1 MPPVIAAVAV
11 WAAANATAILI
22 ASVVISAGTAIYGAA
37 QARKA
42 ERAARNQMNEAMKDR
57 MVTRVATEAPHR
69 YIYGRAKVG
78 ADIVAMF
85 TSGDKDQF
93 RHLVCVHAAHE
104 CDAIEEV
111 YVNNVAVGATDMDGD
126 PTGGRWATTPDGAI
140 AEEAHT
146 GPTFTLARTPRAG
159 SIWVFSGAGAQMEP
173 VAITAQNGRSVTVA
187 FTGPVLVTYEYRVV
201 RKFSMEA
208 LVEPPAYQPVVRV
221 LKHLG
226 GASDTADAYLRS
238 VLPDKWPA
246 TAVLRGMCYTVV
258 TLDLNHSEFQS
269 GLVPI
274 HAVIRGRKLYDP
286 RDGQTRWSANPA
298 LAVMD
303 YLTSP
308 LCDVPMS
315 DLPLAQFITAANVCD
330 EALPTGGARYT
341 INGTVTSDQDQKGVL
356 EAMAQA
362 MAGSLVATTWDVY
375 AGKYIAPVASLTQED
390 IVGSLSV
397 NPGVS
402 DASVYNGVKGQYIG
416 PENKYVQTDFTP
428 YQNPTY
434 READGRDLYTNID
447 FPFTESLQRVT
458 NLARI
463 FTEDQRNGFTIKAEF
478 SLKAWPLKVGS
489 RVTFTSKFLGQ
500 NAKVYRITDK
510 SYAPNSA
517 VQLTLKED
525 GESIWDY
532 ADATVLDSTPNTE
545 LPDPW
550 MIDPPASI
558 SCTSGE
564 ATLLRQADGST
575 VPRILVTWPA
585 MAQASGVQV
594 EIEWRAV
601 SSPTWERTTVSADET
616 RAYLSPITPGYFYV
630 VRARCVN
637 PSLGARSISIATVYQ
652 VEVLTAAPTVY
663 KWSTDKPAP
672 PSGAAAYQWSTS
684 TFGAAPSGWS
694 LAQPAA
700 PAGGNA
706 MLWAATV
713 RVSGISAASTD
724 PFDWADAAVTSI
736 GYAPS
741 AAGTGPAGYSNARV
755 FAYQRKATAPTGTP
769 GAVTY
774 DFTTGAITTAS
785 LANGWQKTIPAAD
798 GNPLYVT
805 SASASAAGSTDT
817 IASGEWSGAVVLAAD
832 GGAGAP
838 GLNSATI
845 TLYQRSASATSPAKP
860 SAAATYTFANGAL
873 AGLNNGWVT
882 YIPTTGGAYLHT
894 TFATAIAATATD
906 TIAASEWATVQLMYD
921 AADLIAAKAAA
932 DAANAAVAAIA
943 SDNVLAK
950 GEKSQ
955 VIQELMVMHAEFDGI
970 NAQAVAL
977 GVNRDAYYTS
987 MVDLNNYLVTIPT
1000 WNNVSVD
1007 TAIDGATFR
1016 ARFTGYYTAKQ
1027 ALMNAIAAK
1036 SATVAQYD
1044 NVTGRPDVYR
1054 IVTHG
1059 GANTAPLPVGAG
1071 LYANGVL
1078 VANVFRSYW
1087 LVGIRRS
1094 DHMITHS
1101 AAYDV
1106 WGQGEATAGRGAAN
1120 LAGDLNWFAANAGQY
1135 IVVLY
1140 SFDEPGLNRLTAGL
1154 PDAMYRNGASR
1165 AVFGSSQ
1172 FQSRSAY
1179 ALVAVSGCGEGNG
1192 SEAYQ
1197 GAVPNDA
1204 SAWIDVVFSLSK
1216 GNLVGVTAAYTP
1228 RTLRDYDFTGDMNAT
1243 VGAPAGTNVAGVPAE
1258 TVVAKAN
1265 NAVAATP
1272 GFALNAYADS
1282 DIYGPANST
1291 LAAGFS
1297 VNPTGYTGSYSVRW
1311 MLTSRSGRPSQG
1323 PFLSNASGNQT
1334 GVSATG
1340 TTGTVSFQITVIVTH
1355 SNGLTATETFQSSL
1369 TFGNL

>member
-1 MPPVIAAVAV
+1 MPPVIAAVAA
-11 WAAANATAILI
+11 WAAAYAGVIAVAT
-22 ASVVISAGTAIYGAA
+22 VVISAGAAIYGAA

-42 ERAARNQMNEAMKDR
+42 ERAARDAVRDSMKDR
-57 MVTRVATEAPHR
+57 MVTRIATEAPHR

-146 GPTFTLARTPRAG
+146 GPTFSLARTPRAG
-159 SIWVFSGAGAQMEP
+159 SIWVFSGAGAQMQP

-208 LVEPPAYQPVVRV
+208 VAEPPAYQPVVRV

-226 GASDTADAYLRS
+226 GANDTADAYLRS

-258 TLDLNHSEFQS
+258 TLDLNHSEFQG

-274 HAVIRGRKLYDP
+274 HAIIRGRKLYDP
-286 RDGQTRWSANPA
+286 RDGQTRWTANAA
-298 LAVMD
+298 LATMD

-330 EALPTGGARYT
+330 ETLPTGGARYT

-375 AGKYIAPVASLTQED
+375 AGKYIAPVAALTQED

-434 READGRDLYTNID
+434 READGRDLYTNLD
-447 FPFTESLQRVT
+447 FPFTDSLQRVT

-601 SSPTWERTTVSADET
+601 SSPTWERTTVSAGET
-616 RAYLSPITPGYFYV
+616 RAYLSPITPGFFYV

-637 PSLGARSISIATVYQ
+637 PSLGARSIAIATVYQ
-652 VEVLTAAPTVY
+652 VEVFTALPTVY
-663 KWSTDKPAP
+663 KWAATKPAA
-672 PSGAAAYQWSTS
+672 PSGAATLTWSNG
-684 TFGAAPSGWS
+684 TFGAPAGWS
-694 LAQPAA
+694 IPIPAA
-700 PAGGNA
+700 PAGGGA
-706 MLWAATV
+706 SLWAATV
-713 RVSGISAASTD
+713 PVSDVTD
-724 PFDWADAAVTSI
+724 VATVFDWAAAEV
-736 GYAPS
+736 
-741 AAGTGPAGYSNARV
+741 
-755 FAYQRKATAPTGTP
+755 
-769 GAVTY
+769 
-774 DFTTGAITTAS
+774 S
-785 LANGWQKTIPAAD
+785 LREQN
-798 GNPLYVT
+798 V
-805 SASASAAGSTDT
+805 
-817 IASGEWSGAVVLAAD
+817 
-832 GGAGAP
+832 
-838 GLNSATI
+838 
-845 TLYQRSASATSPAKP
+845 
-860 SAAATYTFANGAL
+860 
-873 AGLNNGWVT
+873 
-882 YIPTTGGAYLHT
+882 
-894 TFATAIAATATD
+894 
-906 TIAASEWATVQLMYD
+906 AAS
-921 AADLIAAKAAA
+921 LIAAQAAA
-932 DAANAAVAAIA
+932 DAANTAITDMA
-943 SDNVLAK
+943 RDDLLSPA
-950 GEKSQ
+950 EKP
-955 VIQELMVMHAEFDGI
+955 AENLRWITIVSERPGI
-970 NAQAVAL
+970 DAQAAAL
-977 GVNRDAYYTS
+977 GVTAERTAYANAYNA
-987 MVDLNNYLVTIPT
+987 LNSYISGLGSGFATIPGAALSI
-1000 WNNVSVD
+1000 V
-1007 TAIDGATFR
+1007 GATYRSNFKN
-1016 ARFTGYYTAKQ
+1016 YYDAKQ
-1027 ALMNAIAAK
+1027 ILMNAIAAK
-1036 SATVAQYD
+1036 SATVAVYD
-1044 NVTGRPDVYR
+1044 NVSGRPHDVSNLVRKGTFEDGSVGAWGGTFVEPVVGAGTSYKNQMTTTVR
-1054 IVTHG
+1054 DATEINNRFAVTPGEKLYFFAYLNTAVSGFACAFGVVLYDKNNAAIGYVPVCTKAPAQPYSFVEGVLTVPSGAVTATPWLQQDGPPGFTGNYLGVNGLWIGRHAPGATVGATWGVNVG
-1059 GANTAPLPVGAG
+1059 GANKPA
-1071 LYANGVL
+1071 
-1078 VANVFRSYW
+1078 
-1087 LVGIRRS
+1087 
-1094 DHMITHS
+1094 D
-1101 AAYDV
+1101 
-1106 WGQGEATAGRGAAN
+1106 
-1120 LAGDLNWFAANAGQY
+1120 
-1135 IVVLY
+1135 
-1140 SFDEPGLNRLTAGL
+1140 
-1154 PDAMYRNGASR
+1154 
-1165 AVFGSSQ
+1165 
-1172 FQSRSAY
+1172 
-1179 ALVAVSGCGEGNG
+1179 
-1192 SEAYQ
+1192 
-1197 GAVPNDA
+1197 
-1204 SAWIDVVFSLSK
+1204 
-1216 GNLVGVTAAYTP
+1216 
-1228 RTLRDYDFTGDMNAT
+1228 NAT

-1272 GFALNAYADS
+1272 GFALNAIADG
-1282 DIYGPANST
+1282 DVFGPANST

-1311 MLTSRSGRPSQG
+1311 MLTARSGRPTQG

-1340 TTGTVSFQITVIVTH
+1340 TAGTIAFEVTVIVTH
-1355 SNGLTATETFQSSL
+1355 SNGLTATATFQSSL